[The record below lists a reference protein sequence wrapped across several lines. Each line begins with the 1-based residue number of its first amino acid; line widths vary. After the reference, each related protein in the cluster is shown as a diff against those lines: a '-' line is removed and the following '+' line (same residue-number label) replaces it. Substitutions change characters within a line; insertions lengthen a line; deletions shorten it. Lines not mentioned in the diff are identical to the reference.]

1 MSGRVGSARAQGSR
15 IYYDGYGADE
25 LRRML
30 SLPRLEL
37 FDSVG
42 STLDV
47 AHGVAEQGAPAGTLV
62 VADAQTAGRGRA
74 GKSWASAPS
83 AGIWLTLVERPT
95 DAAALE
101 VLSLRLGLHAA
112 RALDRFADAT
122 VALKWPNDLYVSGR
136 KLAGILT
143 EARWRNGRPEWV
155 AVGFGLN
162 VTAPRGVP
170 GAGLRPGTARV
181 SVLRELVPALRA
193 AAAARGELSPAD
205 LAAYAERDWAR
216 GRACTAPERGVV
228 EGISSRG
235 ELLVATASGSVRARG
250 GSLVLEAGPCEKEG
264 AS

>member
-1 MSGRVGSARAQGSR
+1 VASHVF
-15 IYYDGYGADE
+15 YDGHDAAE
-25 LRRML
+25 LRRLL

-47 AHGVAEQGAPAGTLV
+47 AHALAEQGAPAGTLV
-62 VADAQTAGRGRA
+62 MADAQTAGRGRA
-74 GKSWASAPS
+74 GRSWASAPG
-83 AGIWLTLVERPT
+83 AGIWLTLLERPT
-95 DAAALE
+95 DAVALE

-112 RALDRFADAT
+112 RTLDRFADAP
-122 VALKWPNDLYVSGR
+122 VALKWPNDLYVAGR

-162 VTAPRGVP
+162 VTAPRGVS
-170 GAGLRPGTARV
+170 GAALRPGTSRV
-181 SVLRELVPALRA
+181 AVLRELVPALRL

-205 LAAYAERDWAR
+205 LAAFAERDWAS
-216 GRACTAPERGVV
+216 GRACTEPARGVV

-250 GSLVLEAGPCEKEG
+250 GSLVFEEGPSAGE
-264 AS
+264 

>member
-1 MSGRVGSARAQGSR
+1 MSERVGSARAEASR
-15 IYYDGYGADE
+15 TCYDGHDAVE

-30 SLPRLEL
+30 ALPRLEL

-47 AHGVAEQGAPAGTLV
+47 AHALAEQGAPAGTLV

-74 GKSWASAPS
+74 GRSWVSAPS

-95 DAAALE
+95 DATALE

-112 RALDRFADAT
+112 RALDRFADAPI
-122 VALKWPNDLYVSGR
+122 ALKWPNDLYVAGR

-162 VTAPRGVP
+162 VTAPPEVS
-170 GAGLRPGTARV
+170 GAALRPGTTRV
-181 SVLRELVPALRA
+181 SVLRELVPALRE
-193 AAAARGELSPAD
+193 AAAARGELSLTD

-216 GRACTAPERGVV
+216 GRACTKPERGVV

-250 GSLVLEAGPCEKEG
+250 GSLVFEDSPSARERE
-264 AS
+264 S